1 MRLIKSLPKMML
13 LRQEQGSQKDAM
25 RMIIL
30 FILGIV
36 VISGIFYHLFG
47 LDLKSYLISF
57 PLCPFRAITD
67 IPCPGCGMTRAML
80 SLGQLNFRMAI
91 GFNLF
96 SIPLL
101 IVMILYFC
109 NRKYLS
115 SLQPQ
120 MPLKTILLCVLT
132 IWILRL

>member
-1 MRLIKSLPKMML
+1 MML
-13 LRQEQGSQKDAM
+13 WRHGIVPQKDVLQ
-25 RMIIL
+25 MIIL

-36 VISGIFYHLFG
+36 VTSGIFYHLFG
-47 LDLKSYLISF
+47 IDLKAYLISF

-109 NRKYLS
+109 NQKYLS
-115 SLQPQ
+115 NLQQ
-120 MPLKTILLCVLT
+120 QLPLKAMLFGVLV
-132 IWILRL
+132 IWILRF